1 MNVKV
6 LFVSL
11 FWPWAACAQGFAG
24 LGTSVEGFAIPQSG
38 YQFQFPT
45 DHSAHP
51 DFRIEW
57 WYVTANLKGDDGT
70 EYGIQWTLFRS
81 ALAPYDVQGWDSP
94 QVWLAHAALTTP
106 DAHFVEERRARGG
119 IGIAGAGGT
128 PFRAALDEWSLNSS
142 DDGIDTVTLTANGE
156 NFGYNLQL
164 DADGPLIFHGRG
176 GYSVKSASGQ
186 ASYYYSQ
193 PFYEVTGTLS
203 LPQGDVSVTGN
214 AWLDREWSSQP
225 LASDQRGWDW
235 VSLHFD
241 DDTRLMGFQ
250 LRDSAAGYT
259 SATWIAPDGSTQ
271 AYADGGLQMVSVAQ
285 SAVAERTI
293 PTTWRV
299 TLPDKGIDVTITAL
313 NPLSW
318 MATSF
323 PYWEGPV
330 NISGT
335 HTGRGYLEMT
345 GY

>member
-335 HTGRGYLEMT
+335 HTGRVYLEMT